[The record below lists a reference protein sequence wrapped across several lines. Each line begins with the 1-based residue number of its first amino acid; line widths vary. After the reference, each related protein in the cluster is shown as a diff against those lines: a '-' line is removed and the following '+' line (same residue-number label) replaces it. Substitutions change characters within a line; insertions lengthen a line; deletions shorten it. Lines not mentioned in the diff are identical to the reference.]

1 VAIFDTAVGPMALVL
16 VGAIFVSSFETIWHG
31 EVTPPT
37 VSQVRTWDYSG
48 DAPNLA
54 KGEEM
59 GRFNMGSTIIV
70 LFGENVVEWESA
82 LQPGDKLRLGQKLGR
97 VKTN

>member
-1 VAIFDTAVGPMALVL
+1 MALVL
-16 VGAIFVSSFETIWHG
+16 VGAIFVASIETIWHG

-37 VSQVRTWDYSG
+37 VPQVRTWTYSG
-48 DAPNLA
+48 DAPSLA

-70 LFGENVVEWESA
+70 LFGENAVSWEEA
-82 LQPGDKLRLGQKLGR
+82 LQAGDKVRMGEKLGR
-97 VKTN
+97 VKHSVFNMKTL